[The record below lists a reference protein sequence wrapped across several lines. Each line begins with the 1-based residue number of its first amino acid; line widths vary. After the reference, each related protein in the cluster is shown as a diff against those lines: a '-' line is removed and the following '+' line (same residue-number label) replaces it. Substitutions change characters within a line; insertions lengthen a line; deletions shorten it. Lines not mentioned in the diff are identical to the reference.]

1 MLNLKTKINMKSSK
15 EIKSF
20 ILKKGN
26 KLTNSEMVTKLGVPT
41 MTFAGVLAA
50 MKRKGEVSNDF
61 LKSDVT
67 KANKTT
73 KTSVKPTSPKLTIN
87 FTKVAVIKKNELTSQ
102 LYNRLTE
109 NNETL
114 INGKLFY
121 GANAFERVIETDH
134 FYKRTL
140 TEKSLTKI
148 QGLGKV
154 FAKCDY
160 IEVI

>member
-1 MLNLKTKINMKSSK
+1 MKSSK

-26 KLTNSEMVTKLGVPT
+26 KLTNAEMVTKLGVPT

-73 KTSVKPTSPKLTIN
+73 KPSVKSNTKLTIN
-87 FTKVAVIKKNELTSQ
+87 FTKVALIKKNELTSQ

-121 GANAFERVIETDH
+121 GANAFDRVIDNDH
-134 FYKRTL
+134 VYKRTL

-148 QGLGKV
+148 KGLGKV

>member
-1 MLNLKTKINMKSSK
+1 MLNLKLKIKMKNSK
-15 EIKSF
+15 QIKSF

-26 KLTNSEMVTKLGVPT
+26 KLTNAEMVNKLGVPT
-41 MTFAGVLAA
+41 MTFAGVLAH

-61 LKSDVT
+61 LKSDVM
-67 KANKTT
+67 KANKPTRTSTT
-73 KTSVKPTSPKLTIN
+73 VNPKLTIN
-87 FTKVAVIKKNELTSQ
+87 FTKVAVVKKNELTSQ

-121 GANAFERVIETDH
+121 GANAFERVIENDH
-134 FYKRTL
+134 NYKRTL

>member
-26 KLTNSEMVTKLGVPT
+26 KLTNAEMVTKLGVPT

-61 LKSDVT
+61 LKSDIM
-67 KANKTT
+67 KANKPSKASA
-73 KTSVKPTSPKLTIN
+73 KTSVKTKLTVN
-87 FTKVAVIKKNELTSQ
+87 FTKVALVKKNELTSQ

-114 INGKLFY
+114 INGKLFC
-121 GANAFERVIETDH
+121 F
-134 FYKRTL
+134 
-140 TEKSLTKI
+140 KI
-148 QGLGKV
+148 MEPK
-154 FAKCDY
+154 K
-160 IEVI
+160 

>member
-1 MLNLKTKINMKSSK
+1 MKSSK
-15 EIKSF
+15 QIKSF

-26 KLTNSEMVTKLGVPT
+26 KLTNAEMATKLGVPT

-61 LKSDVT
+61 LKSDVSKAT
-67 KANKTT
+67 KP
-73 KTSVKPTSPKLTIN
+73 SSKPSSSPKLSIN
-87 FTKVAVIKKNELTSQ
+87 FTKVAIIKKNELTSQ

-109 NNETL
+109 NNESL

-121 GANAFERVIETDH
+121 GANAFDRVIENEH
-134 FYKRTL
+134 YYKRSL